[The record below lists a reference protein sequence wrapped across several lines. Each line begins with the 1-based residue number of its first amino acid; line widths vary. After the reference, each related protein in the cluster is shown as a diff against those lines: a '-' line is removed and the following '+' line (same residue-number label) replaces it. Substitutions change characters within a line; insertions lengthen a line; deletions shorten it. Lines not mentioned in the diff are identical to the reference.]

1 VWHDPNVESCSTVEI
16 IRITEEINNIV
27 AISNARQNLNNSDLT
42 LAVEP
47 EVLQTITDDLA
58 TITDKNDSSILPNDL
73 DNTINIIGAIIRLIM
88 YNYVEI
94 YYILYIDYKGNY

>member
-1 VWHDPNVESCSTVEI
+1 MWHDPNVESCSTVEI

-27 AISNARQNLNNSDLT
+27 AISNARQNLNNSDRT

-58 TITDKNDSSILPNDL
+58 TITDKNDTSILPNDL
-73 DNTINIIGAIIRLIM
+73 DNTVNIVGAIIRLI
-88 YNYVEI
+88 YTLLE
-94 YYILYIDYKGNY
+94 L